1 MPKGEIVPSA
11 ERLRGLVQALYGTA
25 AMPDGQGVLVSVGGD
40 TVDLVIGSDP
50 NVAFLG
56 LDADDR
62 FGFRVVERFVLRVK
76 DRTACVRLELGG
88 GPDVARPPPIAP
100 PTTGSSSTVRTP
112 DRCARSRAASPM
124 ARSCRRPWRGE
135 CDP

>member
-1 MPKGEIVPSA
+1 
-11 ERLRGLVQALYGTA
+11 
-25 AMPDGQGVLVSVGGD
+25 MPDGQGVLVSVGGD

-76 DRTACVRLELGG
+76 DPTACVRLELGG
-88 GPDVARPPPIAP
+88 GP
-100 PTTGSSSTVRTP
+100 
-112 DRCARSRAASPM
+112 
-124 ARSCRRPWRGE
+124 
-135 CDP
+135 